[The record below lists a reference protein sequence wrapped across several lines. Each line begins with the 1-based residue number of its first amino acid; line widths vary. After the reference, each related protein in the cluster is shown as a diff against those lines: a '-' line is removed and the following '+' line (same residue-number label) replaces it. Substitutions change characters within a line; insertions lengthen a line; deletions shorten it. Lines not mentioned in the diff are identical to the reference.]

1 MEMLRAATSAWLGDI
16 LSELTISPENG
27 ILSWEETKNIPG
39 TIQKYPWTA
48 SLRHV
53 CVCAGWKGVTV
64 GGTCGKSNDHPRNDL
79 GGVFYTQIGEI
90 LQRSPTNN

>member
-64 GGTCGKSNDHPRNDL
+64 GVKCGKSNDHPRNDL

>member
-53 CVCAGWKGVTV
+53 CVRGVKG
-64 GGTCGKSNDHPRNDL
+64 GNSWRNMW
-79 GGVFYTQIGEI
+79 
-90 LQRSPTNN
+90 

>member
-16 LSELTISPENG
+16 LSELTISLENG

-39 TIQKYPWTA
+39 TIQKHPWA

-53 CVCAGWKGVTV
+53 CVCVRGVKG
-64 GGTCGKSNDHPRNDL
+64 GNSWRNMW
-79 GGVFYTQIGEI
+79 
-90 LQRSPTNN
+90 